1 MKLNAGRL
9 CLLPALLVA
18 LGGCR
23 GDATATLPP
32 TPPEDVA
39 ASPPPASEVPEEE
52 ETVDVSADADLDTD
66 AEAESVDGGATEA
79 VLEEVD
85 AQALL
90 PSDGVGCAPG
100 TRCIKVSSM
109 GRPQAGG
116 TSVAQCRG
124 KFADFIVPKA
134 SIPAGYTGPWFT
146 PSLVEKAPSGV
157 PTAKRPWT
165 SVDPRLEA
173 ERLEYLMTLRNYAF
187 ASVAA
192 HDFTPS
198 LTSDSDYLD
207 PGAAAPSASL
217 RNQAWYP
224 APRML
229 FGPAAGA
236 FGVREASRGMT
247 LERTVQPPEM
257 DSINP
262 FKNYAVSYYDA
273 RGGRTFARV
282 WSTAVAGIDNPKLDK
297 TTFSEGAFVFKVLF
311 SAAKPT
317 DFPQDILA
325 GSLTVDILPRDGG
338 GTAASVRLLQVD
350 IAVKDKRAGPTGWYF
365 ATYAYDASAAGSS
378 PWRKMVPVGLMW
390 GNDPDV
396 TGPGVG
402 TVDESWIN
410 PAAPLYARNH
420 LGVAG
425 RLNGPVDNPSS
436 ACMSCHSTAQA
447 PNVAALIPPSSGACA
462 PKAMEWFRN
471 LAGNQA
477 FGRFAVVSGACATSL
492 PAGVNLVAAE
502 YSLQLGSTVAR
513 AHPQIGLIN
522 PNTDPTFNP
531 CTWDDATSP
540 AMADALDT
548 TFNAQIAGQPVIEPI
563 EIFDVT
569 RQ

>member
-1 MKLNAGRL
+1 MSLNAGRL
-9 CLLPALLVA
+9 CMILALLVA

-23 GDATATLPP
+23 GASTAALPV
-32 TPPEDVA
+32 TPPEDVV
-39 ASPPPASEVPEEE
+39 ASPPPADELPEVE
-52 ETVDVSADADLDTD
+52 ETLDPSADGDLD
-66 AEAESVDGGATEA
+66 AEAESEDGEA
-79 VLEEVD
+79 VDAVLEVD

-109 GRPQAGG
+109 GRPTAGG
-116 TSVAQCRG
+116 NSVAQCRG
-124 KFADFIVPKA
+124 KFADFIVPQA
-134 SIPAGYTGPWFT
+134 SIPANYAGPWFT
-146 PSLVEKAPSGV
+146 PSLVEKANTGV
-157 PTAKRPWT
+157 PSVKRPWT
-165 SVDPRLEA
+165 TVDPRQEA
-173 ERLEYLMTLRNYAF
+173 ERLPYLLILRNYAF

-192 HDFTPS
+192 RDFTPA
-198 LTSDSDYLD
+198 LTADSDYLD
-207 PGAAAPSASL
+207 PLAAAPSASL

-229 FGPAAGA
+229 FGPAANA
-236 FGVREASRGMT
+236 FGIREASRGMT
-247 LERTVQPPEM
+247 LERTVQPPELG
-257 DSINP
+257 SVNA
-262 FKNYAVSYYDA
+262 FKNYAVSFYDA

-282 WSTAVAGIDNPKLDK
+282 WSTEIAGVDNPKLDK
-297 TTFSEGAFVFKVLF
+297 TTFAEGAFVFKVLF
-311 SAAKPT
+311 SAARPA
-317 DFPQDILA
+317 DFGQDILD
-325 GSLTVDILPRDGG
+325 GSLAVDILPRDGE
-338 GTAASVRLLQVD
+338 GTATSVRLLQVD
-350 IAVKDKRAGPTGWYF
+350 IAVKDQRAGPTGWYF
-365 ATYAYDASAAGSS
+365 ATYAYDKSVSGQS

-402 TVDESWIN
+402 TLDESWIN

-447 PNVAALIPPSSGACA
+447 PNVAALIPPASGPCA

-471 LAGNQA
+471 LPGSQA
-477 FGRFAVVSGACATSL
+477 FGRFSVVNGACVTSL
-492 PAGVNLVAAE
+492 QANVNLVAAE

-522 PNTDPTFNP
+522 PNAEATFNP

-540 AMADALDT
+540 AMADAMDLAFD
-548 TFNAQIAGQPVIEPI
+548 AQIAGEPEIEPI
-563 EIFDVT
+563 EVFDVT

>member
-1 MKLNAGRL
+1 MTLRVEVLAPL
-9 CLLPALLVA
+9 STLLIA
-18 LGGCR
+18 LGACSGA
-23 GDATATLPP
+23 ATATLTAPP
-32 TPPEDVA
+32 TEEVA
-39 ASPPPASEVPEEE
+39 ASPPPPSDVEEV
-52 ETVDVSADADLDTD
+52 ETVDASTDAD
-66 AEAESVDGGATEA
+66 AEAEVADAMVA
-79 VLEEVD
+79 VD

-100 TRCIKVSSM
+100 ARCIKVSSM

-124 KFADFIVPKA
+124 KFADFIVPQA
-134 SIPAGYTGPWFT
+134 SIPAGYQGPWFT
-146 PSLVEKAPSGV
+146 PSLVEKANTGV
-157 PTAKRPWT
+157 PNAKRPWT

-173 ERLEYLMTLRNYAF
+173 ERLEYLLTLRNYAF
-187 ASVAA
+187 ASLPA
-192 HDFTPS
+192 HGFTPS
-198 LTSDSDYLD
+198 MTSDSDYLD

-257 DSINP
+257 GSVNA
-262 FKNYAVSYYDA
+262 FKNYAVSFYDA
-273 RGGRTFARV
+273 RGGRTFAPV
-282 WSTAVAGIDNPKLDK
+282 WSTAIAGVDSPKLDK

-325 GSLTVDILPRDGG
+325 GSLAVDILPRDGG
-338 GTAASVRLLQVD
+338 GTPASVRLLQVD

-402 TVDESWIN
+402 TLDESWIN
-410 PAAPLYARNH
+410 PAAPQYARDH

-447 PNVAALIPPSSGACA
+447 PNVAALIPPASGACGS
-462 PKAMEWFRN
+462 KAMEWFRD
-471 LAGNQA
+471 LPGNQA
-477 FGRFAVVSGACATSL
+477 FGRFAVVNGACATSL
-492 PAGVNLVAAE
+492 PASVNLVAAE

-522 PNTDPTFNP
+522 PNADPTFNP

-540 AMADALDT
+540 AMADALDS
-548 TFNAQIAGQPVIEPI
+548 TFNAQIAGEPEIEPI

>member
-1 MKLNAGRL
+1 MALNAGRL
-9 CLLPALLVA
+9 CLLTTLLVA

-23 GDATATLPP
+23 SAAPATLPP

-39 ASPPPASEVPEEE
+39 ASPPPASEVPEEV
-52 ETVDVSADADLDTD
+52 ETVDPSAEAED
-66 AEAESVDGGATEA
+66 AEAESEVGGSTEA
-79 VLEEVD
+79 ALEEFD

-124 KFADFIVPKA
+124 KFADFIVPQA
-134 SIPAGYTGPWFT
+134 SIPAGYQGPWFT
-146 PSLVEKAPSGV
+146 PSLVEKANTGV
-157 PTAKRPWT
+157 PNAKRPWT

-173 ERLEYLMTLRNYAF
+173 ERLEYLLTLRNYAF
-187 ASVAA
+187 ASLPA
-192 HDFTPS
+192 HGFTPS
-198 LTSDSDYLD
+198 MTSDSDYLD
-207 PGAAAPSASL
+207 PGAAVPSASL

-257 DSINP
+257 DSVNP
-262 FKNYAVSYYDA
+262 FKNYAVSFYDA

-282 WSTAVAGIDNPKLDK
+282 WSTAVAGIDSPKLDK
-297 TTFSEGAFVFKVLF
+297 ATFAEGAFVFKVLF

-317 DFPQDILA
+317 DFPLDILA
-325 GSLTVDILPRDGG
+325 GSLAVDILPRDGG

-350 IAVKDKRAGPTGWYF
+350 IAVKDQRAGPTGWYF
-365 ATYAYDASAAGSS
+365 ATYAYDASVAGSS

-396 TGPGVG
+396 TGVGVG
-402 TVDESWIN
+402 TLDESWIN
-410 PAAPLYARNH
+410 PASPQYARDH

-447 PNVAALIPPSSGACA
+447 PNVAALIPPASGACGS
-462 PKAMEWFRN
+462 KAMEWFRD
-471 LAGNQA
+471 LPGNQA
-477 FGRFAVVSGACATSL
+477 FGRFAVVNGACVTSL
-492 PAGVNLVAAE
+492 PAAVNLISAE

-522 PNTDPTFNP
+522 PNADPTFNP

-548 TFNAQIAGQPVIEPI
+548 TFNAQIAGEAEIEPI

>member
-1 MKLNAGRL
+1 MTLNAGRL

-18 LGGCR
+18 LGACSG
-23 GDATATLPP
+23 ASTATLPP
-32 TPPEDVA
+32 PPPEDVA

-52 ETVDVSADADLDTD
+52 ETVDASADADLD
-66 AEAESVDGGATEA
+66 AEAESEDGESADA
-79 VLEEVD
+79 VLEVD

-100 TRCIKVSSM
+100 ARCIKVSSM
-109 GRPQAGG
+109 GRPTAGG
-116 TSVAQCRG
+116 NSVAQCRG
-124 KFADFIVPKA
+124 KFADFIVPQA
-134 SIPAGYTGPWFT
+134 SIPANYAGPWFT
-146 PSLVEKAPSGV
+146 PSLIEKANTGV
-157 PTAKRPWT
+157 PSAKRPWT
-165 SVDPRLEA
+165 SVDPRQEA
-173 ERLEYLMTLRNYAF
+173 ERLKYLLTLRNYAF

-192 HDFTPS
+192 RDFTPS
-198 LTSDSDYLD
+198 LTADSDYLD
-207 PGAAAPSASL
+207 PLAAAPSASL

-229 FGPAAGA
+229 FGPAANA
-236 FGVREASRGMT
+236 FGIREASRGMT
-247 LERTVQPPEM
+247 LERTVQPPELG
-257 DSINP
+257 SVNA
-262 FKNYAVSYYDA
+262 FKNYAVSFYDA

-282 WSTAVAGIDNPKLDK
+282 WSTEIAGVDNPKLDK
-297 TTFSEGAFVFKVLF
+297 TTFAEGAFVFKVLF
-311 SAAKPT
+311 SAARPA
-317 DFPQDILA
+317 DFGQDILD
-325 GSLTVDILPRDGG
+325 GSLAVDILPRDGG
-338 GTAASVRLLQVD
+338 GTATSVRLLQVD
-350 IAVKDKRAGPTGWYF
+350 IAVKDQRAGPTGWYF
-365 ATYAYDASAAGSS
+365 ATYAYDKSVSGQS

-402 TVDESWIN
+402 TLDESWIN

-447 PNVAALIPPSSGACA
+447 PNVAALIPPASGPCA

-471 LAGNQA
+471 LPGSQA
-477 FGRFAVVSGACATSL
+477 FGRFSVVNGACVTSL
-492 PAGVNLVAAE
+492 QANVNLVAAE

-522 PNTDPTFNP
+522 PNAEATFNP

-540 AMADALDT
+540 AMADALDLA
-548 TFNAQIAGQPVIEPI
+548 FDAQIAGEPAIEPI
-563 EIFDVT
+563 EVFDVT